1 MAGFTHLHLHT
12 TYSLLDGQCGISP
25 LVAKAKAL
33 GMDSLAVTDHGNLF
47 AAKAFYDEA
56 RKQGIKPIL
65 GVEAYVVDHD
75 YRERHEYFQQHKG
88 LKEKRFHLCLH
99 AKNLVGYHN
108 LVRLMSEAHING
120 YYYNARIDHSLL
132 EKYHEGLHCSSACI
146 AGEIEYYLDTSVKG
160 GNNPKK
166 AEEIARWYKD
176 LFGDD
181 YSLEVML
188 HPPGK
193 GEGDGKKIP
202 ASAIDDFHE
211 L

>member
-65 GVEAYVVDHD
+65 GVEAYIVDHD

-88 LKEKRFHLCLH
+88 IKENR
-99 AKNLVGYHN
+99 
-108 LVRLMSEAHING
+108 R
-120 YYYNARIDHSLL
+120 
-132 EKYHEGLHCSSACI
+132 
-146 AGEIEYYLDTSVKG
+146 
-160 GNNPKK
+160 
-166 AEEIARWYKD
+166 
-176 LFGDD
+176 
-181 YSLEVML
+181 
-188 HPPGK
+188 PPVFPRR
-193 GEGDGKKIP
+193 P
-202 ASAIDDFHE
+202 ASPWTYRLASSSQAPRAPHRSSRPFRRRQKP
-211 L
+211 